1 MQSKVFLGLY
11 LVIATC
17 ISSVV
22 GLDFTG
28 ANWIWIPGR
37 AADGITY
44 PPGNATFR
52 RDFTPTNGK
61 VPISA
66 NILITTDN
74 AYTLYVNGNPVGTGV
89 DLRFAQ
95 RYCVRLVKDCNVFAI
110 EAQNYQPA
118 LPGNAAGVL
127 AAIQIHY
134 SDGFIETIVTDGE
147 WHGVTGTPAGF
158 EQVAFD
164 DSQWPAA
171 FVEGSYPNT
180 APWNTPAL
188 TPAIPPESQNPGP
201 SLQSAK
207 WIWTNE
213 LTGPGSAVP
222 IGARA
227 FRKTATLPNGEL
239 AVQAKILIATDNA
252 YTLYVNGLLV
262 GSGQSFTVADR
273 YVVNF
278 PPTPRVV
285 IAVYARNVP
294 PGGPAGVFAAVD
306 LVSCDCS
313 DDVYL
318 VTDGS
323 WKYNMG
329 TPAGFIDP
337 NYNDSAWPLA
347 VTEGGFGASPWGPTT
362 VPAKNSP
369 QSAAAGGA
377 PNAPPADVVV

>member
-1 MQSKVFLGLY
+1 MELKVVLGLY
-11 LVIATC
+11 LAITTC

-28 ANWIWIPGR
+28 ANWIWALGPP
-37 AADGITY
+37 AANGDSY
-44 PPGNATFR
+44 PSGNTTFR
-52 RDFTPTNGK
+52 RDLTPTNGK

-74 AYTLYVNGNPVGTGV
+74 AYTLYVNGNLVGTGN
-89 DLRFAQ
+89 DLRLAQ
-95 RYCVRLVKDCNVFAI
+95 RYCVRLVKDFNVFAI
-110 EAQNYQPA
+110 EAQNSAGAPA
-118 LPGNAAGVL
+118 GNPAGVL

-134 SDGFIETIVTDGE
+134 NDGFIETIVTDGK
-147 WHGVTGTPAGF
+147 WHGVIGTPAGF

-180 APWNTPAL
+180 APWNIPGL

-213 LTGPGSAVP
+213 LTGPGSSVP

-227 FRKTATLPNGEL
+227 FRKTATLPNGKL
-239 AVQAKILIATDNA
+239 AAQAKILIATDNA

-278 PPTPRVV
+278 PPTSRVV
-285 IAVYARNVP
+285 IAVYARNE
-294 PGGPAGVFAAVD
+294 GGPAGVFAAVD

-323 WKYNMG
+323 WKYNTG

-337 NYNDSAWPLA
+337 NYDDSAWPLA

-362 VPAKNSP
+362 VPATNSP

-377 PNAPPADVVV
+377 PNAPPANVVV